1 MKVLQLASKPPYPQI
16 DGGCIAVAS
25 LANGLLEKRVEL
37 YSYSIYT
44 EKHPFDLHDFPINWQ
59 EKVHPVGIFVDTSI
73 RITGAFL
80 NLFSSKS
87 YFTARFYSKA
97 FEQKLIELL
106 KKEVFD
112 IIQLESVYLFSYFE
126 VIKQHSNAK
135 IIFRTHNIEHQLI
148 LQRASDSSFLKHQYL
163 KLQANRLKKEEC
175 FLAKNCDGIVAIS
188 QQEADFFQPYSKT
201 NKIIHIPTG
210 IAVQENEFAPKTEF
224 FHIGAMDWQPNKE
237 GIEWFLKNV
246 WKDFPEKT
254 QLHLA
259 GKSLS
264 ESIHHD
270 YENVINHREVKQAAK
285 FMQAHGIMVVPLF
298 SGSGIRIKII
308 EAGAL
313 GIPIIATKKAV
324 EGIEITK
331 DVDYLEANTQ
341 EEFTSSMKL
350 LLKDVDLQEKLS
362 KSIKKQIAL
371 HYNPEKLAQKLV
383 EFYQSI

>member
-16 DGGCIAVAS
+16 DGGCIAIAA
-25 LANGLLEKRVEL
+25 LANGLIDQGIEL
-37 YSYSIYT
+37 HSYSICT
-44 EKHPFDLHDFPINWQ
+44 EKHPFNLHDFPMKWQ
-59 EKVHPVGIFVDTSI
+59 EIVHPKATFLDTSV
-73 RITGAFL
+73 RIVGVFL

-87 YFTARFYSKA
+87 YFTTRFYSKV

-106 KKEVFD
+106 KIETFD
-112 IIQLESVYLFSYFE
+112 IIQLESVYLFPYFE
-126 VIKQHSNAK
+126 VIKQNSKAR
-135 IIFRTHNIEHQLI
+135 IIFRTHNIEHQLV
-148 LQRASDSSFLKHQYL
+148 LQRASNLSFFKPQYL

-175 FLAKNCDGIVAIS
+175 FLVENCDGIVAIS
-188 QQEADFFQPYSKT
+188 QQEIDFFQQYSKM

-210 IAVQENEFAPKTEF
+210 IAVQENEFTPKTEF

-246 WKDFPEKT
+246 WKDFSEKT

-259 GKSLS
+259 GKALS

-285 FMQAHGIMVVPLF
+285 FMQAHGIMIVPLL

-331 DVDYLEANTQ
+331 GMDYLEANTP
-341 EEFTSSMKL
+341 EEFTASMKL
-350 LLKDVDLQEKLS
+350 LLKDVYLQEKLS

-371 HYNPEKLAQKLV
+371 HYNPQKLAQKLI

>member
-16 DGGCIAVAS
+16 DGGCIAVAA
-25 LANGLLEKRVEL
+25 LANGLLENGIGL
-37 YSYSIYT
+37 HSYSIYT
-44 EKHPFDLHDFPINWQ
+44 EKHPFDLHAFPIKWQ
-59 EKVHPVGIFVDTSI
+59 ETVHPKGTFIDTSI
-73 RITGAFL
+73 RAIGAFL

-87 YFTARFYSKA
+87 YFTSRFYSKA
-97 FEQKLIELL
+97 FEQTIIELL
-106 KKEVFD
+106 KNEVFD
-112 IIQLESVYLFSYFE
+112 IIQLESVYLFPYFE
-126 VIKQHSNAK
+126 IIKQHSKAK
-135 IIFRTHNIEHQLI
+135 LIFRTHNIEHQLV
-148 LQRASDSSFLKHQYL
+148 LQRASNASFFKQHYL

-175 FLAKNCDGIVAIS
+175 FLAENCDGIVAIS
-188 QQEADFFQPYSKT
+188 PQEVEFFQPYSKT
-201 NKIIHIPTG
+201 DKIIHIPSG
-210 IAVQENEFAPKTEF
+210 IAVQVNEFAPKTEF

-246 WKDFPEKT
+246 WKDFSEKT

-259 GKSLS
+259 GKALS

-285 FMQAHGIMVVPLF
+285 FMQAHGIMIVPLF

-331 DVDYLEANTQ
+331 DEDYLEANTP
-341 EEFTSSMKL
+341 EEFVASMKL
-350 LLKDVDLQEKLS
+350 LLNDVDLQEKLS